1 MRRPTFFATAAVS
14 VVIGIAIG
22 AAVTALWPSPA
33 LRLPDMQNVSV
44 TVPSNHHLL
53 DVAISRD
60 SSTVIY
66 SAIVDSRKQLF
77 LRPLDRFDVTPILGT
92 QGAIQPFFSPTGR
105 AVGFFADG
113 VLKTVTLNTERPE
126 VTTVCLVPSESVG
139 GTWLN
144 NDMIVF
150 ATHGT
155 QGLQEVPAKGG
166 TPTSLT
172 TVDIDSGETAHG
184 WPSVIDQRFLIYT
197 AGRRDHDPRLMLLDR
212 KSGSSRPLLPAD
224 GHATVIDSSLL
235 IYARRDELFS
245 AHLELVDPSGAP
257 APYPIINGVSSSALG
272 HQGLGTALFSVASDG
287 TLVFI
292 PRQSSSANNQL
303 VWVNRSGQSTTI
315 DDVID
320 QHGTPRLSPDGRLLA
335 FGSTTSIFQRDIW
348 LYDLKNRRREQI
360 TMNAGDNHSPLW
372 STSGSTLTFASS
384 RTGLQKI
391 FQTLLGRLHTEG
403 PLFDGDQLTPGSWS
417 PNGTRLALHEIHPV
431 RERDILMWSERDGPA
446 TWLAT
451 EANERA
457 PRFSPDGQWIAY
469 VSDAESAGDQV
480 YIRAVNSETYA
491 PGPAIRISQIGGTE
505 PVWGKSDNRLFF
517 RQGPSFYEVTLDDQT
532 PPQIDVAH
540 LFDGPFM
547 RDVLDNLPAY
557 DVDSD
562 DSRFLMLQRP
572 QTANDLNL
580 VTDWQATTRP
590 SSIK

>member
-1 MRRPTFFATAAVS
+1 MRRRTRSATAAIS
-14 VVIGIAIG
+14 VVIGIALG
-22 AAVTALWPSPA
+22 ATVPALWPSPA
-33 LRLPDMQNVSV
+33 LPLPGRQNVSV
-44 TVPSNHHLL
+44 TVPNNHHLL

-77 LRPLDRFDVTPILGT
+77 SRPLDRFDVTPISGT
-92 QGAIQPFFSPTGR
+92 QGGTQPFFSPTGR
-105 AVGFFADG
+105 EVGFFADG
-113 VLKTVTLNTERPE
+113 VLKTVTLNTDRPE
-126 VTTVCLVPSESVG
+126 VTTVCRVPSESVG
-139 GTWLN
+139 GSWLS

-155 QGLQEVPAKGG
+155 QGLQEVAAKGG

-184 WPSVIDQRFLIYT
+184 WPSVIDQRFLVYT
-197 AGRRDHDPRLMLLDR
+197 VGRRGHDPRLMLLDR
-212 KSGSSRPLLPAD
+212 ELGSSRPLLPAD

-235 IYARRDELFS
+235 VYARRDEIFS
-245 AHLELVDPSGAP
+245 ARLELVDPSGAP

-272 HQGLGTALFSVASDG
+272 HQGLGTARFSVASDG

-292 PRQSSSANNQL
+292 PRQSSSTNNQL
-303 VWVNRSGQSTTI
+303 VWVDRSGQSTTI

-320 QHGTPRLSPDGRLLA
+320 QHGTPRLSPDGRVLA

-348 LYDLKNRRREQI
+348 LYDLKNKRREQI
-360 TMNAGDNHSPLW
+360 TKNAGDNHSPLW
-372 STSGSTLTFASS
+372 STTEPTLTFASS

-391 FQTLLGRLHTEG
+391 FRMLLGHLHTEE

-417 PNGTRLALHEIHPV
+417 PNGDRLAFHEIHPE

-451 EANERA
+451 KANERA
-457 PRFSPDGQWIAY
+457 PRFSPDGQWVAY

-480 YIRAVNSETYA
+480 YIRAVNGEGYA
-491 PGPAIRISQIGGTE
+491 PGPAIRVSQIGGTE
-505 PVWGKSDNRLFF
+505 PVWGKTDNRLFF
-517 RQGPSFYEVTLDDQT
+517 RRGRSFYEATLDNQN
-532 PPQIDVAH
+532 PPQIDVAR

-547 RDVLDNLPAY
+547 RDVLDNLAAY
-557 DVDSD
+557 DVDND

-572 QTANDLNL
+572 KTTNDLKL
-580 VTDWQATTRP
+580 VMDWQATTRA
-590 SSIK
+590 SSE